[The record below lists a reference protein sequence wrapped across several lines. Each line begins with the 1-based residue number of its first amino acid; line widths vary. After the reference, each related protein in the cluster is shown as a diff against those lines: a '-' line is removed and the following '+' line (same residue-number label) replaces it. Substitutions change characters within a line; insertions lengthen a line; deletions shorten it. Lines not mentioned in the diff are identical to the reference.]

1 MVKAGG
7 GSVYVLGS
15 AVPSGSFVR
24 KVAVVDDSNNTA
36 RRSCIA
42 DGYLLTSPL
51 ALVNYV
57 AMGRKLV

>member
-24 KVAVVDDSNNTA
+24 KVAVVDDSNGTA
-36 RRSCIA
+36 KRSCVA

-57 AMGRKLV
+57 AMGYKLA

>member
-36 RRSCIA
+36 RRSCAA

-51 ALVNYV
+51 ALVSYV
-57 AMGRKLV
+57 AMGHKLV